1 MSGLLERI
9 WYGKAPIWARPLEI
23 PLALGSLVY
32 AAGMRLD
39 QRRKSAAA
47 RSLPRPVLSV
57 GNLTVGGTGK
67 TPVIQFLAQTAVDLG
82 AQVCILSR
90 GYGGNGGS
98 PRRVEAN
105 ESHWSEVGDEP
116 LLLARSV
123 QGTSVWI
130 GADRYETGLKALEE
144 DPAIELFLLDDGFQH
159 RQLNRDFDLVLIDE
173 ARGFGNGRL
182 LPWGPLR
189 EPISALG
196 RADRVVLVS
205 KEGSRFLRASI
216 PTLKTESIRIE
227 LGAIGWSTFTVP
239 NPRPFTDLLPSTP
252 VRLVSGIGNPDAFEK
267 TALSCGLEVWGV
279 SVFPDH
285 HPFNLAEIERIRDLC
300 RGEGTRLATTA
311 KDAVRLEKLPVKWT
325 EEDLP
330 IIIQLGLKYGDG
342 SDKLKDLLK
351 LLLHQR
357 REPEHE
363 ISGGRTS
370 S

>member
-1 MSGLLERI
+1 MSGLLESI
-9 WYGKAPIWARPLEI
+9 WYGQAPIWARPLEI
-23 PLALGSLVY
+23 PLALSSLVY
-32 AAGMRLD
+32 RAGMRLD
-39 QRRKSAAA
+39 QRLKTSSVK
-47 RSLPRPVLSV
+47 SLPRPVLSV

-90 GYGGNGGS
+90 GYGGKAGS
-98 PRRVEAN
+98 SVRVEADR
-105 ESHWSEVGDEP
+105 SDWSEVGDEP

-123 QGTSVWI
+123 PQASVWV
-130 GADRYETGLKALEE
+130 GSDRYEAGRMAL
-144 DPAIELFLLDDGFQH
+144 DKSPSIALFLLDDGFQH
-159 RQLNRDFDLVLIDE
+159 RRLKRDFDLVLIDE

-205 KEGSRFLRASI
+205 KAGSTASTRSI
-216 PTLKTESIRIE
+216 PALETESIRIE
-227 LGAIGWSTFTVP
+227 LGTIGWSTFTAP
-239 NPRPFTDLLPSTP
+239 TPRPFTDLPPSTP

-267 TALSCGLEVWGV
+267 TAISCGLEVRGC

-285 HPFNLAEIERIRDLC
+285 HPFTLAEIERIRDLC
-300 RGEGTRLATTA
+300 RGEGSRLATTA
-311 KDAVRLEKLPVKWT
+311 KDAVRMEKLPLKWT
-325 EEDLP
+325 EDDLP
-330 IIIQLGLKYGDG
+330 VIIQLGLKYGDG
-342 SDKLKDLLK
+342 SDKLKDILK
-351 LLLHQR
+351 SLLHQQ